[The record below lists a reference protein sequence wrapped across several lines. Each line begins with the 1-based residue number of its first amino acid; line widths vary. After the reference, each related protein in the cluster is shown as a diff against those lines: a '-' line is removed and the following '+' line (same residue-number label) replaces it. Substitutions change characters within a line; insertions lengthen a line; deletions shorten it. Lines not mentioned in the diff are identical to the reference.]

1 MVDRL
6 FKLILAAPFF
16 VLGIVLHEY
25 AHGWVAWKLGDPTAK
40 YSGRLTLDPR
50 AHFDPLGALMFLI
63 SALMGIGFG
72 WAKPVPVNFYNLR
85 NPRRDTILVS
95 LAGVGA
101 NILIAF
107 QCLAGYYFFR
117 NSIPFLSS
125 WFAIGFAINLFLALF
140 NLVPIP
146 PLDGS
151 KVLMALLPPRYAY
164 SYAQLE
170 TFGFILLFIFIIS
183 PFFDILVHIFQR
195 LVSLFLGSPSG

>member
-1 MVDRL
+1 MAERL
-6 FKLILAAPFF
+6 LYLVIAAPFF
-16 VLGIVLHEY
+16 ILGIVLHEY

-50 AHFDPLGALMFLI
+50 AHFDPIGALMFLI

-95 LAGVGA
+95 LAGAGA

-107 QCLAGYYFFR
+107 ACLLIYHLFK
-117 NSIPFLSS
+117 NSIPLLSI
-125 WFAIGFAINLFLALF
+125 WFQIGFILNLFLALF

-170 TFGFILLFIFIIS
+170 TFGFIILLIFIVS
-183 PFFDILVHIFQR
+183 PFFDILVNIFHK
-195 LVSLFLGSPSG
+195 LINFFL